1 MVLGRNLEQA
11 WEGLVVLVDAGSYA
25 LGDLHVVLACLRPLF
40 TGRRVVFLN
49 HSIEATYVLVNQ
61 YNRNVLPLLGEL
73 VECFLDS
80 GLLRFGI
87 DDKVVL
93 LRVRCVGHM
102 LCMLSAKVASIW
114 KDSWHVRL
122 HRPARCRSLSPIVC
136 QQEIRRFAGT
146 SVRKP
151 HLQSPPGT
159 VGPCMLIEVTPW
171 LLYVECGGVCLTG
184 GAVAAPDQTI
194 FP

>member
-11 WEGLVVLVDAGSYA
+11 GESLVVLVDSGSDA
-25 LGDLHVVLACLRPLF
+25 LGDLGVVSAGLADTLWYHIVC
-40 TGRRVVFLN
+40 
-49 HSIEATYVLVNQ
+49 TYVLVDQDNS
-61 YNRNVLPLLGEL
+61 NILPLPSEL
-73 VECFLDS
+73 VECLLD
-80 GLLRFGI
+80 GRLFGFGV
-87 DDKVVL
+87 DDQVVL

-171 LLYVECGGVCLTG
+171 LLYVQCGGVCLTG

>member
-11 WEGLVVLVDAGSYA
+11 GESLVVLVDSGSDA
-25 LGDLHVVLACLRPLF
+25 LGDLGVVSAGFADTLPAHVVWYHIVC
-40 TGRRVVFLN
+40 
-49 HSIEATYVLVNQ
+49 TYVLVDQDNS
-61 YNRNVLPLLGEL
+61 NILPLPSEL
-73 VECFLDS
+73 VECLLD
-80 GLLRFGI
+80 GRLFGFGV
-87 DDKVVL
+87 DDQVVL

-114 KDSWHVRL
+114 KDLWHVRL